1 MLKLLPWAVLLC
13 GAVGTSVAQASHEA
27 FSRNG
32 KCVSQDRTYTT
43 SKAVLRGDDTGLQT
57 PLGALE
63 ESANQDV
70 PSPHLEIQPLIISGP
85 FINRVDL
92 VFFSDGYT
100 VDEKDKFIEDAMR
113 LADDISGNQTFNT
126 VKPLMNFWAAF
137 SPSEESG
144 VGKDG
149 KPNKTP
155 FGLYRDGTELRAV
168 YYAYPEVAAAACE
181 SMGQQCDYPILLGND
196 PLYGGLGGKFTVIT
210 SSILNG
216 PQILRHELGHSI
228 IPVGE
233 EYDGGFAYFGV
244 NAYHDL
250 SEPVP
255 WAHWLS
261 ASSSEHDLDS
271 EKQTPKVERSIMPMQ
286 TYPWTLLNTSTSW
299 STRFVSSGTFSR
311 HLVRFSLSGLPSK
324 TDLKVE
330 LDDVDLSWKPKVGLG
345 VDRWHYDVHL
355 DRGLEGGE
363 HELRFTLLNKE
374 REGIAQLCS
383 AEILEFGDENEFN
396 STPGHYGVF
405 PTFSDTNETSYRP
418 TNEDCLMRI
427 VTTPNF
433 CKVCLEGLWH
443 ALLSRVNLIDGVS
456 ESCHQDHGSTKV
468 LNASLVPLAQ
478 LRADAD
484 AATTLAALDESYT
497 ITWTKDGKV
506 LEEGTNKT
514 TVEVPSGKWKVGD
527 KVVLDVKFSTKEVKV
542 DKEGHLEDQLEYVL
556 VESC

>member
-1 MLKLLPWAVLLC
+1 MVKILPWAVLLC
-13 GAVGTSVAQASHEA
+13 GVVGTTPSVAHSSHEA
-27 FSRNG
+27 FLESG
-32 KCVSQDRTYTT
+32 KCVSLDYP
-43 SKAVLRGDDTGLQT
+43 SKAVLQGDTSLQT
-57 PLGALE
+57 PLGAFNFRDKTE
-63 ESANQDV
+63 QGV
-70 PSPHLEIQPLIISGP
+70 PSPDLDIQPLVVSGP
-85 FINRVDL
+85 FTNRVDL

-100 VDEKDKFIEDAMR
+100 ADEKDKFIEDAMR

-137 SPSEESG
+137 APSEESG
-144 VGKDG
+144 VGKGG

-168 YYAYPEVAAAACE
+168 YYAYPAVAAAACS

-196 PLYGGLGGKFTVIT
+196 PLYGGLGGEFTVIT

-244 NAYHDL
+244 NAYHNL
-250 SEPVP
+250 SAPIP

-261 ASSSEHDLDS
+261 SPSGH
-271 EKQTPKVERSIMPMQ
+271 EKSLKVERSVMPMQ
-286 TYPWTLLNTSTSW
+286 TYPWTLLNTSSSW
-299 STRFVSSGTFSR
+299 STKFVSSGTFSR
-311 HLVRFSLSGLPSK
+311 HLVRFSLSGLPEK
-324 TDLKVE
+324 ADLKVE
-330 LDDVDLSWKPKVGLG
+330 LDNVDLGWEPKVGLG

-355 DRGLEGGE
+355 DRGLSGGE
-363 HELRFTLLNKE
+363 HELRFTLLNRE

-383 AEILEFGDENEFN
+383 AEILEFGDEDEFN
-396 STPGHYGVF
+396 SASGYYGVF
-405 PTFSDTNETSYRP
+405 PTFSDANETTYRP

-443 ALLSRVNLIDGVS
+443 ALLSRVNLIDRVS
-456 ESCHQDHGSTKV
+456 ESCDGSTKV

-478 LRADAD
+478 LRTDVPLSLMA
-484 AATTLAALDESYT
+484 DESYS
-497 ITWTKDGKV
+497 ITWSKDGDV
-506 LEEGTNKT
+506 LEAWTNKT
-514 TVEVPSGKWKVGD
+514 VAEISGGAKAGD
-527 KVVLDVKFSTKEVKV
+527 KVVLEVGFSTPEVKV
-542 DKEGHLEDQLEYVL
+542 DKEGHLKDRLEYAL
-556 VESC
+556 TDSCV